1 MVITS
6 SHNNWKSE
14 KYKQISISGNRGKD
28 AGYEGIC
35 YPLLAPKI
43 GFWKEWHNNIGKVE
57 EMENNKFYIR
67 KFYDQVLFGLDPD
80 EVLRD
85 IDNSVLLCYEPNDE
99 FCHRHIV
106 SAWLE
111 LTTGVETIEAK
122 CDEFDKLEVLDRP
135 EYIKEY
141 LSEVMGLD
149 KTDTHVL
156 EK

>member
-28 AGYEGIC
+28 AGYEGLC
-35 YPLLAPKI
+35 YPLFAPKI
-43 GFWKEWHNNIGKVE
+43 GFWKEWHNNIGKIDE
-57 EMENNKFYIR
+57 EENNKFYIR
-67 KFYDQVLFGLDPD
+67 KYYEQVLCELDPSETLKD
-80 EVLRD
+80 V
-85 IDNSVLLCYEPNDE
+85 DNSVLLCYEPNNE

-149 KTDTHVL
+149 KTDTHIL